1 MSVAFSSESSEMKY
15 SGLDLIETDSQFRSQ
30 RRSTTAER
38 WMRPAAVCSLLLVL
52 LLLLVVL
59 ILVAQNTGRSSTQPA
74 SESFKSQWENLTI
87 QWLQLQDKCHAL
99 EKEKDAIK
107 AERDVISVD
116 RDCLRAER
124 DALKPE
130 RDALKNETKVCAAD
144 KQRLGTEN
152 KVLLA
157 ERDGLRAERDGLKVE
172 RNDLSHERDDLRAER
187 NQMREANKNLTEEIE
202 GLKRRYDNLVKHM
215 DLTLNGT
222 DKACP
227 VEWLQFESSCYY
239 ISAAQEPKRWLTSKK
254 ECENLNGHLVIIDS
268 KQENDFVSKFFQQ
281 TWIGLSD
288 RDKEGKWK
296 WVDGTALSGTN
307 YWASGE
313 PNNADSNEDCAELL
327 RDSKEWND
335 VPCGQTLSFIC
346 EM

>member
-1 MSVAFSSESSEMKY
+1 MSVAFNSESSEMKY
-15 SGLDLIETDSQFRSQ
+15 SNLDLIETDSWFRSQ

-38 WMRPAAVCSLLLVL
+38 WMRPSAVCSVLLVL
-52 LLLLVVL
+52 LLLIGILT
-59 ILVAQNTGRSSTQPA
+59 LVAQNTGRSSTQPA
-74 SESFKSQWENLTI
+74 SESWKSQWENLTI

-99 EKEKDAIK
+99 EKEKDAI
-107 AERDVISVD
+107 
-116 RDCLRAER
+116 
-124 DALKPE
+124 KPE

-157 ERDGLRAERDGLKVE
+157 ERDGLRAER
-172 RNDLSHERDDLRAER
+172 

-215 DLTLNGT
+215 DHTLNGT

-268 KQENDFVSKFFQQ
+268 KQENDFVSKFFQHI
-281 TWIGLSD
+281 WIGLSD

>member
-1 MSVAFSSESSEMKY
+1 MSVAFNSESSEMKY
-15 SGLDLIETDSQFRSQ
+15 SNLDLIETDSWFRSQ

-38 WMRPAAVCSLLLVL
+38 WMRPSAVCSVLLVL
-52 LLLLVVL
+52 LLLIGILT
-59 ILVAQNTGRSSTQPA
+59 LVAQNTGRSSTQPA
-74 SESFKSQWENLTI
+74 SESWKSQWENLTI

-157 ERDGLRAERDGLKVE
+157 ERDGLRAER
-172 RNDLSHERDDLRAER
+172 

-215 DLTLNGT
+215 DHTLNGT

-268 KQENDFVSKFFQQ
+268 KQENDFVSKFFQHI
-281 TWIGLSD
+281 WIGLSD

>member
-1 MSVAFSSESSEMKY
+1 MSVAFNSESTEMKY
-15 SGLDLIETDSQFRSQ
+15 SNLDLTDSWFRSQ

-38 WMRPAAVCSLLLVL
+38 WMRPSAVCSVLVVP

-59 ILVAQNTGRSSTQPA
+59 TLVAQNTGRSSTQPA
-74 SESFKSQWENLTI
+74 SESLKSQWENLTI

-99 EKEKDAIK
+99 EKEKDAI
-107 AERDVISVD
+107 
-116 RDCLRAER
+116 
-124 DALKPE
+124 KPE

-172 RNDLSHERDDLRAER
+172 RNDLSDERDGLRAER

-202 GLKRRYDNLVKHM
+202 GLKRRYDNLVRHM
-215 DLTLNGT
+215 DHTLNGT

-268 KQENDFVSKFFQQ
+268 KQENDFVSKFFQHI
-281 TWIGLSD
+281 WIGLSD

-296 WVDGTALSGTN
+296 WVDGTALTGTN

-335 VPCGQTLSFIC
+335 VPCGQTLSFVC

>member
-1 MSVAFSSESSEMKY
+1 MSVAFNSESTEMKY
-15 SGLDLIETDSQFRSQ
+15 SNLDLTDSWFRSQ

-38 WMRPAAVCSLLLVL
+38 WMRPSAVCSVLVVP

-59 ILVAQNTGRSSTQPA
+59 TLVAQNTGRSSTQPA
-74 SESFKSQWENLTI
+74 SESLKSQWENLTI

-99 EKEKDAIK
+99 EKEKDAI
-107 AERDVISVD
+107 
-116 RDCLRAER
+116 
-124 DALKPE
+124 KPE

-172 RNDLSHERDDLRAER
+172 RNDLSDERDGLRAER

-202 GLKRRYDNLVKHM
+202 GLKRRYDNLVRHM
-215 DLTLNGT
+215 DHTLNGT
-222 DKACP
+222 DRLCP
-227 VEWLQFESSCYY
+227 DDWLKFESSCYY
-239 ISAAQEPKRWLTSKK
+239 IPAAAESKTWMRSKK
-254 ECENLNGHLVIIDS
+254 ECENLNGHLVIINS
-268 KQENDFVSKFFQQ
+268 KQENDFVSKFFPRA
-281 TWIGLSD
+281 WIGLSD
-288 RDKEGKWK
+288 TDKEEEWK
-296 WVDGTALSGTN
+296 WVDGTELTSDT

-313 PNNADSNEDCAELL
+313 PNNHRSNEDCVELKQN
-327 RDSKEWND
+327 SKEWND
-335 VPCGQTLSFIC
+335 VPCEQTFPFIC

>member
-1 MSVAFSSESSEMKY
+1 MSVAFNSESSEMKY
-15 SGLDLIETDSQFRSQ
+15 SNLDLIETDSWFRSQ

-38 WMRPAAVCSLLLVL
+38 WMRPSAVCSVLLVL
-52 LLLLVVL
+52 LLLIGILT
-59 ILVAQNTGRSSTQPA
+59 LVAQNTGRSSTQPA
-74 SESFKSQWENLTI
+74 SESLKSQWENLTI
-87 QWLQLQDKCHAL
+87 QWLQLQEKCHAL
-99 EKEKDAIK
+99 EKEKEAIK

-130 RDALKNETKVCAAD
+130 RDTLKNETKVCAAD

-157 ERDGLRAERDGLKVE
+157 ERDGLRAER
-172 RNDLSHERDDLRAER
+172 

-202 GLKRRYDNLVKHM
+202 GLKRRYDNLVRHM
-215 DLTLNGT
+215 DHTLNGT

-268 KQENDFVSKFFQQ
+268 KQENDFVSKFFQHI
-281 TWIGLSD
+281 WIGLSD

-296 WVDGTALSGTN
+296 WVDGTALTGTN